1 MNSITDIYDL
11 TKLKCLIVEYI
22 FIDGYNTTRSKTRII
37 QPTLKE
43 REYSDDD
50 HNNHNSLPIKLF
62 IIENWNV
69 DGSSTGQSETK
80 KSDLIL
86 VPRSIFNDP
95 FNTNN
100 EHYKYILCM
109 CEVFNIDGTP
119 HITNK
124 RDLLLKTL
132 LTIGENKLKE
142 YEPLFGIEQEYVIL
156 DKYGKYPY
164 QWNADINNSSQ
175 GKYYCSV
182 GSDRAFGRKIVMEH
196 MKACLEAGISICG
209 INSEVAPS
217 QWEFQIGIC
226 APFIM
231 GDHLW
236 MARYILS
243 RIAELNEVCVSYAP
257 KPYGIKWNG
266 SGGHTN
272 FSTSLMRSEGGIEHI
287 YKAIDKLKEKHCE
300 HMLVYGE
307 GNAERLIGLQETSN
321 INVFT
326 YGDCDREASIRIPI
340 NVKQQ
345 GYGYLEDR
353 RPAANLDPYIVCAKI
368 LETLCSE

>member
-1 MNSITDIYDL
+1 MNSIKEIYD
-11 TKLKCLIVEYI
+11 TTNLKFLIVEYI
-22 FIDGYNTTRSKTRII
+22 FIDGYNTVRSKTRII
-37 QPTLKE
+37 KPTLKQ
-43 REYSDDD
+43 REYNNDD
-50 HNNHNSLPIKLF
+50 HNNSIPIKSF
-62 IIENWNV
+62 IIENWNF

-86 VPRSIFNDP
+86 VPCSIFNDP
-95 FNTNN
+95 FNNSN
-100 EHYKYILCM
+100 ENYKYILCM
-109 CEVFNIDGTP
+109 CEVFNIDGSR

-124 RDLLLKTL
+124 RDLLLNIL
-132 LTIGENKLKE
+132 LKIGKEKIKE

-156 DKYGKYPY
+156 DKYGKQPY
-164 QWNADINNSSQ
+164 QWNEDIINSSQ

-196 MKACLEAGISICG
+196 MKACLEAGVSICG

-226 APFIM
+226 EPFII

-243 RIAELNEVCVSYAP
+243 RIAELNDVCISYSP

-272 FSTSLMRSEGGIEHI
+272 FSTNLMRREGGIKYI
-287 YKAIDKLKEKHCE
+287 YKAIDKLKEKHIE

-307 GNAERLIGLQETSN
+307 GNSERLIGLQETSN

-326 YGDCDREASIRIPI
+326 YGECNRESSIRIPI
-340 NVKQQ
+340 NVHQQ

-353 RPAANLDPYIVCAKI
+353 RPASNLDPYLVCAKI
-368 LETLCSE
+368 LETLFIE